1 MSGITGLR
9 RLPWTSLEGKREYA
23 QPGGILAAVADSC
36 EESMVKAAREDFRRA
51 QAIADDECSCR
62 AELREAIRFL
72 SRATED
78 AIMVA
83 ELRGERLPPEEP
95 MTNSASSAI
104 GETLLSR
111 FEDA

>member
-1 MSGITGLR
+1 M
-9 RLPWTSLEGKREYA
+9 
-23 QPGGILAAVADSC
+23 VA
-36 EESMVKAAREDFRRA
+36 AAREDVGRA
-51 QAIADDECSCR
+51 RAVAGDECSCR

-95 MTNSASSAI
+95 MTNSARRAI
-104 GETLLSR
+104 GENLVRR
-111 FEDA
+111 FEGA